1 MKNKSKKQYIVIGM
15 GSFGNSVANTLIQ
28 NDCEVLVVDRDEEKI
43 KAISDSVTYAVAGD
57 VRDPEVLSSL
67 GIRNF
72 DAAVVAIGTDL
83 ESGVMATMLVKELGV
98 RHIIAKALTE
108 LQVKLLRKV
117 GADLVVLPEKEM
129 GVRYANNLAHGNFF
143 DAVELSQDISMMEIG
158 VRKAW
163 EGKSLKDL
171 NMRAKYKVNVI
182 GIKKED
188 GFDVNPEADEPLCM
202 GEMLVA
208 IGRNEVLT
216 RLAEGEM

>member
-83 ESGVMATMLVKELGV
+83 ESGVMATML
-98 RHIIAKALTE
+98 
-108 LQVKLLRKV
+108 
-117 GADLVVLPEKEM
+117 
-129 GVRYANNLAHGNFF
+129 
-143 DAVELSQDISMMEIG
+143 EIG
-158 VRKAW
+158 
-163 EGKSLKDL
+163 
-171 NMRAKYKVNVI
+171 RAHV
-182 GIKKED
+182 
-188 GFDVNPEADEPLCM
+188 
-202 GEMLVA
+202 
-208 IGRNEVLT
+208 
-216 RLAEGEM
+216 